1 MFLYVASY
9 CLADFAHMVWWL
21 IVIVD
26 AVIAI
31 LFVVISFMTAAAGR
45 RISPSTSRPII
56 KITNSAARSAKKKE
70 KAEGENYVPP
80 EIKSFKDRKIIL

>member
-1 MFLYVASY
+1 MYVASY

-31 LFVVISFMTAAAGR
+31 LFVVISFMTAGSRTEDIALNK
-45 RISPSTSRPII
+45 SPDY
-56 KITNSAARSAKKKE
+56 KNYEQRSAEREEKE
-70 KAEGENYVPP
+70 KAEEENYVPP
-80 EIKSFKDRKIIL
+80 EIKSFKDEK